1 MAQSNWFLQ
10 VMFNPELFNYL
21 LLPPQLLS
29 SYPRVLLELFGD
41 AASVILGEDQNI
53 PTSLEDCTRLCKQI
67 HMKWKAEEKARG
79 DGGKKSG
86 DGPIQYF
93 S

>member
-1 MAQSNWFLQ
+1 MLVQIEEGTGQDVIFIDPHS
-10 VMFNPELFNYL
+10 PH
-21 LLPPQLLS
+21 PKLLS
-29 SYPRVLLELFGD
+29 PSLGVLKLFGD

-79 DGGKKSG
+79 DGGKKSA